1 MSDSKISCPNDDGFC
16 DARFVFSHHTNH
28 TASAKHVTM
37 VLMFL
42 HAIRLSLVRLIH
54 KLKLS
59 PVIINRISMR
69 RLKWI
74 MRRVNYQIV
83 SHMIWI
89 EMKALQWLVTSVDAL
104 WFSFAHLILTVTWAN
119 RRYHVQMTTDF
130 LIHVLCFLTT
140 QTTLQVQNMS
150 QWSSCFCTLLGS
162 VRCTK
167 SSSWNWAR

>member
-104 WFSFAHLILTVTWAN
+104 WFSFAHLKQSMTWAN
-119 RRYHVQMTTDF
+119 RRYRVKNDDGFCDARFVFSHYTTYTASAKHVTMA
-130 LIHVLCFLTT
+130 LMYLHAIRLSL
-140 QTTLQVQNMS
+140 
-150 QWSSCFCTLLGS
+150 
-162 VRCTK
+162 VR
-167 SSSWNWAR
+167 